1 MNVSDAFKD
10 AFKIALAMVI
20 AYGIALSQGWGTP
33 FWAGF
38 AVAFCGLTEVGDSLN
53 KGLLRVFGTMFG
65 AAAAL
70 VLLAMFPQER
80 WSFMIAMSLFV
91 VFCTYMMG
99 GTTRWYFWFMAGI
112 TVPIVTVT
120 AEPDALY
127 NFNRAILRSQ
137 QTTLGIVVYNLVS
150 VLIWPVSSQGAFDD
164 AVRKVIGN
172 QRRLYRHYM
181 AQFMSAPD
189 DQRAAQVRTE
199 ATRTLGGLSTL
210 LDHAE
215 LDTSV
220 IWEVR
225 HEWRGFIA
233 QLTDLHNTM
242 ESWRQ
247 VFHELREIEAQ
258 RCIKALAKLGDELDA
273 RFGAIEGMLDGQAP
287 AHQPV
292 DVVFGVDRTHL
303 SELSHFQRSAVLLAM
318 LHLTRM
324 EQETRKLF
332 NATRY
337 ICGFTS
343 PRDPRPVV
351 DVPVSRSPL
360 DPDRLAGVL
369 RVATVL
375 WLSMLLYIYV
385 PDLPMASALVILG
398 AVIVMLQ
405 FLHPQASSA
414 VFLRPLLF
422 GIVVGGVAHIFIMP
436 HLSGYL
442 ELGTMLFMIVFGLIY
457 ILHSK
462 RQVLLKFMGVALF
475 MAITSIDVHQHYSFL
490 AVANVALFVLILVGS
505 LLVGDHFPIS
515 FRAED
520 RFQAIF
526 NRFFRSCEFL
536 LSTTEW
542 RRDPAT
548 SRLQQWRKA
557 FYVNEVALS
566 PQKLTGWAQAL
577 PAAALGNTTQ
587 AQVQDMVTSLQAISY
602 RMKTLVQAR
611 PAAQPHAI
619 VRELLEEMRSWRIS
633 VQEIFARLATEP
645 ETADYISLRS
655 GLDSKLKRLEARIE
669 EVLDHADDRSV
680 SAEAGESMYRLLGAH
695 RGLSEALVDFA
706 KQAAAID
713 WALLREARF

>member
-1 MNVSDAFKD
+1 
-10 AFKIALAMVI
+10 
-20 AYGIALSQGWGTP
+20 LSQGWGTP

-70 VLLAMFPQER
+70 VLLAIFPQER

-91 VFCTYMMG
+91 AFCTYMMG

-127 NFNRAILRSQ
+127 DFNRAILRTQ
-137 QTTLGIVVYNLVS
+137 QTALGIVVYNLVS
-150 VLIWPVSSQGAFDD
+150 VLIWPVSSRGAFDG

-172 QRRLYRHYM
+172 QRRLCRHYM
-181 AQFMSAPD
+181 AQLMGAPD
-189 DQRAAQVRTE
+189 DQRAAQLRNE

-215 LDTSV
+215 LNTPV

-247 VFHELREIEAQ
+247 VFHELREIEAR
-258 RCIKALAKLGDELDA
+258 RCIKALSALGDELDA

-292 DVVFGVDRTHL
+292 DVAFEVDRAHL
-303 SELSHFQRSAVLLAM
+303 SERSHLRRSAVHLAM

-324 EQETRKLF
+324 ERETRRLF

-351 DVPVSRSPL
+351 DVPVARAPL

-369 RVATVL
+369 RVTTVL
-375 WLSMLLYIYV
+375 WLNMLLCIYV

-398 AVIVMLQ
+398 TVVVMLQ

-422 GIVVGGVAHIFIMP
+422 GIVVGAVAHIFIMP
-436 HLSGYL
+436 HLSGYF
-442 ELGTMLFMIVFGLIY
+442 ELGTMLFMIIFGLIY

-475 MAITSIDVHQHYSFL
+475 MVITSIDVNQHYSFL

-505 LLVGDHFPIS
+505 LLVGEHFPIS
-515 FRAED
+515 YRAED
-520 RFQAIF
+520 RFQAIL
-526 NRFFRSCEFL
+526 NRFFHSCEFL
-536 LSTTEW
+536 LSTTGW
-542 RRDPAT
+542 RRDPAP
-548 SRLQQWRKA
+548 SRLQQWRRA
-557 FYVNEVALS
+557 FHVNEVALS
-566 PQKLTGWAQAL
+566 PQKLTSWAQAL
-577 PAAALGNTTQ
+577 PAAALGNTTH
-587 AQVQDMVTSLQAISY
+587 AQVQDLVTSLQAISY
-602 RMKTLVQAR
+602 RMRTLVQAR

-619 VRELLEEMRSWRIS
+619 VRELLEDMRSWRIS

-645 ETADYISLRS
+645 EAADYISFRS
-655 GLDSKLKRLEARIE
+655 GLDSKLQRLEARIE
-669 EVLDHADDRSV
+669 EVLDQVDDRSV
-680 SAEAGESMYRLLGAH
+680 SAETGESMYRLLGAH